1 MITTVDISMYPFC
14 EDFKG
19 PILGFIKRIQNY
31 HDLKV
36 MPSATSTVVQ
46 GDFHH
51 VMQSIQ
57 ETIVSCQEEFKMA
70 VYVLKIIPGYGAIQ
84 EI

>member
-1 MITTVDISMYPFC
+1 MITTIDISMYPLC
-14 EDFKG
+14 EDFKE

-31 HDLKV
+31 NDLKV
-36 MPSATSTVVQ
+36 TPSATSTVAQ

-51 VMQSIQ
+51 VMRSIQ
-57 ETIVSCQEEFKMA
+57 ETIVSCQEDFKMA

>member
-1 MITTVDISMYPFC
+1 MITTVYISMHPFC
-14 EDFKG
+14 EDFKE

-31 HDLKV
+31 NDLKV

-51 VMQSIQ
+51 VMRSIQ

-70 VYVLKIIPGYGAIQ
+70 VYVLKIIPGYGDIQ

>member
-1 MITTVDISMYPFC
+1 MITTIDISMYPLC
-14 EDFKG
+14 EDFKE

-31 HDLKV
+31 NDLKV
-36 MPSATSTVVQ
+36 TPSATSTVAQ
-46 GDFHH
+46 GDFHQ
-51 VMQSIQ
+51 VMRSIQ
-57 ETIVSCQEEFKMA
+57 ETIVSCQEDFKMA